1 MKDQIQLFEEKKVRS
16 VWDDEA
22 EEWYFSIVDIVE
34 ILSDSKNPTDYLKKM
49 RKRDEGLAIYIGTN
63 CPQISMLTSTGKHRK
78 TLAGTTKDILR
89 VVQSIPSS
97 KAEPFKQ
104 WLAQVGAER
113 INETIDPELAINRAK
128 EDYRKKGYDDAWIN
142 QRIQGIKTRNEL
154 TDAWKENGVKEQKDF
169 ATLTGII
176 HREAFGVSIKQH
188 KQAKGLKKENL
199 RDNMTT
205 LETALTML
213 AEATTTEFER
223 NEKPKSMEEHRKVAR
238 AGGAVANQ
246 AKRTIEQRTGQ
257 KVVSNKNAKD
267 LIEEQKKLTQK

>member
-1 MKDQIQLFEEKKVRS
+1 MKDQVQLFEEKKVRS

-22 EEWYFSIVDIVE
+22 EEWYFSLADVAGL
-34 ILSDSKNPTDYLKKM
+34 LSDSSNPQAYWRKLKERLKK
-49 RKRDEGLAIYIGTN
+49 EGNETVTN
-63 CPQISMLTSTGKHRK
+63 CHALKLLSPDGKRRMADVGN
-78 TLAGTTKDILR
+78 TEQVLR
-89 VVQSIPSS
+89 LVQSIPSP

-113 INETIDPELAINRAK
+113 INETVDPELAINRAK

-223 NEKPKSMEEHRKVAR
+223 NEKPKSMEEHRKVAG

-267 LIEEQKKLTQK
+267 LIEEQKKLTRK

>member
-1 MKDQIQLFEEKKVRS
+1 MKDQVQLFEEKKVRS

-22 EEWYFSIVDIVE
+22 EEWYFSLADVAGL
-34 ILSDSKNPTDYLKKM
+34 LSDSSNPQAYWRKLKERLKK
-49 RKRDEGLAIYIGTN
+49 EGNETVTN
-63 CPQISMLTSTGKHRK
+63 CHALKLLSPDGKRRMADVGN
-78 TLAGTTKDILR
+78 TEQVLR
-89 VVQSIPSS
+89 LVQSIPSP

-113 INETIDPELAINRAK
+113 INETVDPELAINRAK

-267 LIEEQKKLTQK
+267 LIEEQKKLTRK

>member
-1 MKDQIQLFEEKKVRS
+1 MKDQVQLFEEKKVRS

-22 EEWYFSIVDIVE
+22 EEWYFSLADVAGL
-34 ILSDSKNPTDYLKKM
+34 LSDSSNPQAYWRKLKERLKK
-49 RKRDEGLAIYIGTN
+49 EENETVTN
-63 CPQISMLTSTGKHRK
+63 CHALKLLSPDGKRRMADVGN
-78 TLAGTTKDILR
+78 TEQVLR
-89 VVQSIPSS
+89 LVQSIPSP

-113 INETIDPELAINRAK
+113 INETVDPELAINRAK

-257 KVVSNKNAKD
+257 RVVSNQDAKD
-267 LIEEQKKLTQK
+267 LIEEQKKITKA

>member
-1 MKDQIQLFEEKKVRS
+1 MKDQVQLFEEKKVRS

-22 EEWYFSIVDIVE
+22 EEWYFSLADVAGL
-34 ILSDSKNPTDYLKKM
+34 LSDSSNPQAYWRKLKERLKK
-49 RKRDEGLAIYIGTN
+49 EGNETVTN
-63 CPQISMLTSTGKHRK
+63 CHALKLLSPDGKRRMADVGN
-78 TLAGTTKDILR
+78 TEQVLR
-89 VVQSIPSS
+89 LVQSIPSP

-113 INETIDPELAINRAK
+113 INETVDPELAINRAK

-257 KVVSNKNAKD
+257 RVVSNQDAKD
-267 LIEEQKKLTQK
+267 LIEEQKKITKA